1 MTRGLMMG
9 DSKQPS
15 LENLDEK
22 MNQFSEILQ
31 KFGLEIITQFGKTTY
46 NIKILTDKVD
56 EFYTTMIDIKGF
68 MPLLNR
74 IIESQNVLE
83 SEIDLLKSLIQRAN
97 ISITQEELEKISK
110 ESEKSIDE
118 NKQSI
123 KNKFTDLIKNIEKM
137 KDFKLLKIELE
148 TIKRNIFE
156 VLGGH
161 KISYEIS
168 KFITK
173 MDNVESFSDEI
184 KNEIKDQ
191 INFWINKL

>member
-1 MTRGLMMG
+1 MG
-9 DSKQPS
+9 DSKQIS

-97 ISITQEELEKISK
+97 ISITHEELEKISK

-118 NKQSI
+118 NKKSI

-137 KDFKLLKIELE
+137 EDFKLLKIELE

-156 VLGGH
+156 ALGGH

-168 KFITK
+168 KLITK

>member
-1 MTRGLMMG
+1 MG
-9 DSKQPS
+9 DSDQIS
-15 LENLDEK
+15 LENLA
-22 MNQFSEILQ
+22 EILQ

-74 IIESQNVLE
+74 IIESQNVLQ
-83 SEIDLLKSLIQRAN
+83 SEIDLLKSLIQRSN
-97 ISITQEELEKISK
+97 ISISQEELEKISK

-118 NKQSI
+118 NKKLI
-123 KNKFTDLIKNIEKM
+123 KNKFSDLIKNIEKM

-148 TIKRNIFE
+148 AIKRNIFE
-156 VLGGH
+156 SLGGH

-168 KFITK
+168 KLITK

>member
-1 MTRGLMMG
+1 MG
-9 DSKQPS
+9 DSKELS

-83 SEIDLLKSLIQRAN
+83 SEIDLLKSLVQRAN
-97 ISITQEELEKISK
+97 ISITQEELLS
-110 ESEKSIDE
+110 
-118 NKQSI
+118 
-123 KNKFTDLIKNIEKM
+123 LIHI
-137 KDFKLLKIELE
+137 
-148 TIKRNIFE
+148 
-156 VLGGH
+156 
-161 KISYEIS
+161 
-168 KFITK
+168 
-173 MDNVESFSDEI
+173 
-184 KNEIKDQ
+184 
-191 INFWINKL
+191 